1 MPRQTTDVVSRLMT
15 GKLLAVLVAACRLR
29 VWSSC
34 HGQSRHS
41 DGADTYCGQQNQG
54 PRLEEITHPKLMRCA
69 DGSRSY
75 SS

>member
-15 GKLLAVLVAACRLR
+15 GKLLAVLVAACGLR
-29 VWSSC
+29 VRGRYHC
-34 HGQSRHS
+34 QNRHR

-54 PRLEEITHPKLMRCA
+54 QILEEVTHPRLMRCA